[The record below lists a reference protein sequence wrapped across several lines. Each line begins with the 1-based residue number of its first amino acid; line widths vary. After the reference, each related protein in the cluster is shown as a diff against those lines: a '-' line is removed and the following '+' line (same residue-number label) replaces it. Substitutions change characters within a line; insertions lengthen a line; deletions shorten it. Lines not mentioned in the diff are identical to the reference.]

1 VGKDKSQEYIM
12 SISQQITD
20 LALVSQPEGRLIL
33 EELSLVLLK
42 YSPEYQRD
50 QLLEALQAGDYKK
63 SDIHQLIDDF
73 QVATAQH
80 RKPPPRRYQSF
91 KTDIKRYFEL
101 SHVYVD
107 LDQPETVISFVER
120 YNDIFSTPKR
130 YCSHIMLGCA
140 KKGCGGKFT
149 SLDQFLCTECGTP
162 RDLCRRPP
170 AGNGRCVGIGH
181 KGAIV
186 SGPLNDRFTTPGRA
200 KIYGESLQGELQEM
214 YVEAVTDPEYL
225 SVAPEIGALAARSA
239 ELMRDIGD
247 TDYVAVAAKTR
258 QAIKA
263 LKKSAKDDDIHGMLF
278 AADEIEE
285 QLTAVADDK
294 RRWDEIA
301 ALSGR
306 LGRLSESER
315 KRIIEAQKVITV
327 QEMFTIQ
334 QETLTQIRDAFA
346 IVASGVVK
354 WIDRGKEVDQ
364 PHLRQYMLRTLHKVM
379 QGDLDLE
386 KSLKDDQPLIIE
398 ASVDGSART

>member
-1 VGKDKSQEYIM
+1 
-12 SISQQITD
+12 
-20 LALVSQPEGRLIL
+20 
-33 EELSLVLLK
+33 
-42 YSPEYQRD
+42 
-50 QLLEALQAGDYKK
+50 
-63 SDIHQLIDDF
+63 
-73 QVATAQH
+73 
-80 RKPPPRRYQSF
+80 
-91 KTDIKRYFEL
+91 
-101 SHVYVD
+101 
-107 LDQPETVISFVER
+107 
-120 YNDIFSTPKR
+120 
-130 YCSHIMLGCA
+130 
-140 KKGCGGKFT
+140 
-149 SLDQFLCTECGTP
+149 
-162 RDLCRRPP
+162 
-170 AGNGRCVGIGH
+170 
-181 KGAIV
+181 
-186 SGPLNDRFTTPGRA
+186 
-200 KIYGESLQGELQEM
+200 M